1 MRMMY
6 AHDECARPMRTTC
19 MRDPMRAADQSRLP
33 RTSLGY
39 GAHPSCA
46 RTVLRL
52 TLASPGTDDRGHG
65 RKLKQGGFMYKGS
78 CHCGHIAFEV
88 EGVRCLEAVEL
99 TELKPV
105 PVDGRNR

>member
-1 MRMMY
+1 
-6 AHDECARPMRTTC
+6 
-19 MRDPMRAADQSRLP
+19 
-33 RTSLGY
+33 
-39 GAHPSCA
+39 
-46 RTVLRL
+46 
-52 TLASPGTDDRGHG
+52 
-65 RKLKQGGFMYKGS
+65 MYKGS